1 MNRVALLTLLVVGS
15 LAISRY
21 NFNVCR
27 ITYCQTQEQT
37 CVGDVGNCMQ
47 AFAKTRQ
54 W

>member
-1 MNRVALLTLLVVGS
+1 MLKIWMVGVLLASVAC
-15 LAISRY
+15 ISRY

-27 ITYCQTQEQT
+27 ITYCTTQESV
-37 CVGDVGNCMQ
+37 CVAGVGDCMQ